1 MTFKETNNR
10 YLLEYLGGEYL
21 ASIRHMRILM
31 NNMDN
36 GGFWGYGQVL
46 YVNPSKNMI
55 AVYLGADRLK
65 DFDILF
71 EQLSTYLN

>member
-1 MTFKETNNR
+1 
-10 YLLEYLGGEYL
+10 
-21 ASIRHMRILM
+21 
-31 NNMDN
+31 MDN
-36 GGFWGYGQVL
+36 RGFWGYGQVL